1 MTNNML
7 AESQIQVF
15 KSDSDP
21 ESMLEDLDLYAKI
34 SWRPRGTP

>member
-1 MTNNML
+1 ML

-21 ESMLEDLDLYAKI
+21 ESMLGDLNLYAKI
-34 SWRPRGTP
+34 NWRPRRTP